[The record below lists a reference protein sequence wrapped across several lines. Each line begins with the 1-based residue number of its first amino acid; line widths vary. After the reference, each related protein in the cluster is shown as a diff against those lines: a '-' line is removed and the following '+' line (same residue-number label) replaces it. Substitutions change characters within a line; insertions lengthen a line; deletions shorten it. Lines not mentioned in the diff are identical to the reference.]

1 MHKKIARLRELAGEL
16 KKDLSNFALSLRN
29 RIGIGNEKLKLP
41 TLKSSSEHKLS
52 MCGSVWK
59 VIDIDYVRKYN
70 DIGIAHLVMDPISE
84 NDEDMFYTMELIS
97 REIISGFREC
107 E

>member
-1 MHKKIARLRELAGEL
+1 MHKKITRHRELAEEL
-16 KKDLSNFALSLRN
+16 EKDLSNFALSLRN
-29 RIGIGNEKLKLP
+29 RIGIVNEKLKLP

-52 MCGSVWK
+52 MCGSVSK

-70 DIGIAHLVMDPISE
+70 DIGIAYLVMDPISE
-84 NDEDMFYTMELIS
+84 NGEYMFYTMELIS
-97 REIISGFREC
+97 RDVISGFREC

>member
-1 MHKKIARLRELAGEL
+1 MHKKIARLRELAEEL
-16 KKDLSNFALSLRN
+16 EKDLSNFALSLRN
-29 RIGIGNEKLKLP
+29 RIGIVNEELKLP

-59 VIDIDYVRKYN
+59 VMDIDYVRKYN
-70 DIGIAHLVMDPISE
+70 DIGIAHLVMDPIPD